1 MQVPIWTFKT
11 IMDKQHYFMVIH
23 AWKFYTSH
31 LIYLIACN
39 FQTGS
44 QLVTVLKEAGALL
57 NIRDNNGE
65 TVLDYGTKNW
75 KFVVKY

>member
-1 MQVPIWTFKT
+1 
-11 IMDKQHYFMVIH
+11 MVIH

-39 FQTGS
+39 TYSS
-44 QLVTVLKEAGALL
+44 QFVTVLKEAGALL

-65 TVLDYGTKNW
+65 TALDYGTKNW

>member
-1 MQVPIWTFKT
+1 
-11 IMDKQHYFMVIH
+11 MVIH

-31 LIYLIACN
+31 LIYLIACS
-39 FQTGS
+39 TGS
-44 QLVTVLKEAGALL
+44 QFVTVLKEAGALL